1 MDGEVTVLDAY
12 PFTNIQKP
20 QVVLLKL
27 ALIIFSKLYIALIC
41 KLEYNH
47 SRDLYLYGF

>member
-27 ALIIFSKLYIALIC
+27 ALITFNELYIVLIC
-41 KLEYNH
+41 KLEYNN
-47 SRDLYLYGF
+47 SRYGF